1 MNSFNAFSNAPSV
14 AALVAALAAKLDKAG
29 GTMTGALAFSGTT
42 HVGLKPVQLTTTQ
55 RDALTPVAGDGPIW
69 NSTTG
74 RHEFRNASGWT
85 SFVRLGGDTMTG
97 ALTTDCSG
105 LATTPV
111 AALTAHNSTAAALGA
126 EQVSPSIS
134 LVGQGWNNISNA
146 SHPVEWAAHTL
157 PVQGNP
163 VTSRLLLRHRVNNG
177 SWVTSLQLFSPNDP
191 AGEAM
196 RLSSQYGSCSLS
208 IGGSGDTRMSTLSST
223 GWGSFQIDN
232 GGGNPVILTAAAT
245 GRLQLGASSAS
256 PAAQTLSGASGT
268 GTNVVGGKM
277 CLAPGQSTG
286 NATPAVLALQGTSA
300 GSSGTTAQTLVDVL
314 SIIRA
319 GVVRITG
326 IPTSSAGLSTGD
338 IWSDAGTLKI
348 V

>member
-1 MNSFNAFSNAPSV
+1 
-14 AALVAALAAKLDKAG
+14 
-29 GTMTGALAFSGTT
+29 
-42 HVGLKPVQLTTTQ
+42 
-55 RDALTPVAGDGPIW
+55 
-69 NSTTG
+69 
-74 RHEFRNASGWT
+74 
-85 SFVRLGGDTMTG
+85 
-97 ALTTDCSG
+97 
-105 LATTPV
+105 
-111 AALTAHNSTAAALGA
+111 
-126 EQVSPSIS
+126 
-134 LVGQGWNNISNA
+134 
-146 SHPVEWAAHTL
+146 
-157 PVQGNP
+157 
-163 VTSRLLLRHRVNNG
+163 
-177 SWVTSLQLFSPNDP
+177 
-191 AGEAM
+191 
-196 RLSSQYGSCSLS
+196 
-208 IGGSGDTRMSTLSST
+208 MSTLSST
-223 GWGSFQIDN
+223 AWGSFQIDYN
-232 GGGNPVILTAAAT
+232 GGNPVILTAAAT